1 MVAVDVWFALATRF
15 RRDPAIVEL
24 RAEFGAKGPLMVVV
38 LLCEAKEV
46 DDGGRVEMGYRQLAD
61 EAALDGPEEAKAILQ
76 RAVDYELLIDLEL
89 RALDFAAAFKPESWG
104 RWQRDRTPAK
114 SGAARTR
121 KWRERR
127 QAAPATAPDD
137 QEGRDENVTA
147 RHRNVTDVT
156 ERDVGVT
163 LCDDVTTTDT
173 GTGKESSE
181 TYVSSDSV
189 ERRALDVGREDSES
203 GTARAESRVARELF
217 AYWQERCRHPQAK
230 PTRDRLRKVV
240 ARLREGYTPEQIR
253 EAIDGAAVAAFVD
266 EKGKRFDDLEL
277 ICRTGSK
284 LESFIERGRLAEQR
298 AGATRAEPS
307 HEERVRRLAE

>member
-24 RAEFGAKGPLMVVV
+24 RAEFGAKGPLVIVV
-38 LLCEAKEV
+38 LLCEAKEI
-46 DDGGRVEMGYRQLAD
+46 DASGRVEMGYRQLAD

-76 RAVDYELLIDLEL
+76 RAVDYDVLIDLEL
-89 RALDFAAAFKPESWG
+89 RALDFAAAFKPESWE

-114 SGAARTR
+114 SGAERTR

-137 QEGRDENVTA
+137 QEGRDENVTD
-147 RHRNVTDVT
+147 RHASVTDVT
-156 ERDVGVT
+156 AR
-163 LCDDVTTTDT
+163 DDVTTTDT

-189 ERRALDVGREDSES
+189 ERRALDVGREDPES

-277 ICRTGSK
+277 ICRNGSK
-284 LESFIERGRLAEQR
+284 LESFIERGQLATAR
-298 AGATRAEPS
+298 AGGRGEPS
-307 HEERVRRLAE
+307 HEERLRRLAE